1 MYGLSDQ
8 SNGMPWTR
16 FSAERQGYSRYSTR
30 IPVAKVTEHV
40 FATPVEVEPGILR
53 VTLPLPSGP
62 RHVHCFLIRGA
73 DGWTLVDTGLGLLEP
88 SWEEIL
94 ARVDGPVVRIFITHM
109 HPDHV
114 GGAEAAVRATGAP
127 VFQGRLDYAQ
137 CERVW
142 GSDDWPERIAEWFVV
157 HGVPS
162 AVAEELIE
170 SGHVF
175 ADFVRFAW
183 NPTLVEPGDHVDGW
197 RVHAT
202 PGHADGHL
210 SLYRDGVLVA
220 GDTLL
225 APITPAIGLYPESRP
240 DPLGDYVDTLR
251 LLAAL
256 ILLNAFFV
264 AAEYGLVTAR
274 RTRIIEL
281 QHQGNRRA
289 RDVLRITGDPP
300 RFIAA
305 MQLGVTLTSLA
316 IGALGEHV
324 LTQQFDPWV
333 ATALAIALSYLIL
346 TFFHVVIGE
355 LVPKGVALSHSEGT
369 ALWVSAPVRAFFTVA
384 EPLIW
389 VLQRS
394 TEVVL
399 RIFGVDPPGA
409 ERDVLSEAE
418 LRMLVSRSTR
428 EGEIEVGEQQMIDK
442 VFVFGDKDAADV
454 MVAKPD
460 VTAIS
465 VDMPAEKAIETVLD
479 HPYTRYPVFRG
490 TLDDIVGVLHVRDL
504 FSAIHERGEE
514 NLQ

>member
-1 MYGLSDQ
+1 V
-8 SNGMPWTR
+8 R
-16 FSAERQGYSRYSTR
+16 
-30 IPVAKVTEHV
+30 V
-40 FATPVEVEPGILR
+40 FLE
-53 VTLPLPSGP
+53 
-62 RHVHCFLIRGA
+62 
-73 DGWTLVDTGLGLLEP
+73 LV
-88 SWEEIL
+88 
-94 ARVDGPVVRIFITHM
+94 
-109 HPDHV
+109 
-114 GGAEAAVRATGAP
+114 
-127 VFQGRLDYAQ
+127 
-137 CERVW
+137 
-142 GSDDWPERIAEWFVV
+142 
-157 HGVPS
+157 GV
-162 AVAEELIE
+162 
-170 SGHVF
+170 
-175 ADFVRFAW
+175 
-183 NPTLVEPGDHVDGW
+183 
-197 RVHAT
+197 
-202 PGHADGHL
+202 
-210 SLYRDGVLVA
+210 
-220 GDTLL
+220 
-225 APITPAIGLYPESRP
+225 
-240 DPLGDYVDTLR
+240 
-251 LLAAL
+251 AAL

-289 RDVLRITGDPP
+289 RDVLRITSDPP

-369 ALWVSAPVRAFFTVA
+369 ALWVSAPVRAFFTIA

-399 RIFGVDPPGA
+399 RIFSVDPPGA

-465 VDMPAEKAIETVLD
+465 AEMPAEKALETVLD

-490 TLDDIVGVLHVRDL
+490 TIDDVIGVLHVRDL
-504 FSAIHERGEE
+504 FSAIHERGLTDVRLEDLLRPPYVVPETKDLASLLQDFRRTNNHFAIVVDEYGALAGICTLEDLIEE
-514 NLQ
+514 IVGEIEDEFDVPEQTIVQLDDDTWRLDGRFPIDEFNERFGTEIPEEDFHTVAGFVFGQLGRAPEPGDDVPYDGLRFDVLEVEGNRIEQIAVTFVDRPQPRRAESGEDRPEDEIE